1 MENRKKFGIMVDEN
15 IFDEHGVIRNP
26 TIFRKTHPRVD
37 KFAQKFVDNYVEQY
51 KRAGISLING

>member
-1 MENRKKFGIMVDEN
+1 MVDEN